1 MKKIKKFFKTFSVKA
16 GLAYSAIAG
25 TYAAAYF
32 GIATLC
38 HQPTVLRDVI
48 TGVIAVS
55 IMVFAIRAHYAAF
68 NEN

>member
-48 TGVIAVS
+48 TGAIA
-55 IMVFAIRAHYAAF
+55 ILLMGFALRMHYLAF
-68 NEN
+68 KN